1 MVLSNVIEYRGQCA
15 YFDGIVGRDRNVMLA
30 VLGCGQA
37 NVTAGLA
44 AHLITQDAQSPGKSY
59 TANVAW
65 QLHAA
70 RTSSLT
76 K

>member
-1 MVLSNVIEYRGQCA
+1 MIRYVGEDRGQCA
-15 YFDGIVGRDRNVMLA
+15 YFDGIVGRYRDVMLA

-44 AHLITQDAQSPGKSY
+44 VNLITEGLQSPSKDE

-70 RTSSLT
+70 STSSLT